1 MPPAPDQ
8 EAGAPGAIM
17 RVPPMPGRR
26 TLLALLLA
34 AAAIPLGYAAGQD
47 YVEAAAFVIRA
58 AGMEGL
64 ARRLAQLEAEPVSE
78 RSLTVPWRDGVLQA
92 REYLPADVENRPI
105 LLVPGVHAAGVDEP
119 RLMTFARELAA
130 AGHPVLTIASPDLA
144 AYRITPATTLMIV
157 DAAQWLRAEWRGRLP
172 DARGDVGLMGIS
184 FGGGLA
190 VVAASRL
197 DEGIAWVLSLG
208 GHGDLPRTLRFLT
221 TGALPD
227 GSTAAPPHDYGVA
240 VILLGL
246 ADRVVPA
253 PQVEPLRGGIRQFL
267 AASHTDVVDKAA
279 GARAFAGARALADTL
294 PEPARTY
301 LTWVNDRRVEKLG
314 PLLLPHLQALGDDP
328 ALSPARNPP
337 PRAPVYLLHGT
348 GDTVIPAAE
357 SELLAQRLRGA
368 GADVELLSTPLIT
381 HAEVDRPPSLPEIWK
396 LIRFW
401 AGPL

>member
-1 MPPAPDQ
+1 
-8 EAGAPGAIM
+8 M

-26 TLLALLLA
+26 TLLALALA
-34 AAAIPLGYAAGQD
+34 AAAVPVGYVAGQD
-47 YVEAAAFVIRA
+47 YAEAAAFVVRA
-58 AGMEGL
+58 AGMEGIARQL
-64 ARRLAQLEAEPVSE
+64 AELEAESVSE
-78 RSLTVPWRDGVLQA
+78 RSLTVPWRDGRLQA
-92 REYLPADVENRPI
+92 REYRPADVENRPI

-157 DAAQWLRAEWRGRLP
+157 DAARWLQEAWRERLP
-172 DARGDVGLMGIS
+172 AASQDVGLMGIS

-190 VVAASRL
+190 IVAASRM
-197 DEGIAWVLSLG
+197 DHGIAWVLSLG

-227 GSTAAPPHDYGVA
+227 GSTARPPHDYGVA

-246 ADRVVPA
+246 ADRIVPA
-253 PQVEPLRGGIRQFL
+253 PQVEPLRRGVRQFL
-267 AASHTDVVDKAA
+267 GASHTDMIDKAA
-279 GARAFAGARALADTL
+279 GARAFAEARATAGEL

-301 LTWVNDRRVEKLG
+301 LTWVNDRNVERLG
-314 PLLLPHLQALGDDP
+314 PLLVPHLQALGDDP

-337 PRAPVYLLHGT
+337 PRVPVYLLHGS

-357 SELLAQRLRGA
+357 SELLAARLREA
-368 GADVELLSTPLIT
+368 GGDVELLSTPLIT
-381 HAEVDRPPSLPEIWK
+381 HAEVDRPPSIREIWK